1 LILPSIV
8 NIAQIC
14 ASHAVKH
21 IVLSP
26 GSRCAPLILAFVR
39 HPKIVTYTISDERS
53 AGFIALG
60 MARQLQQPVG
70 LVCTSGSAAYNYA
83 PAIAEAYFQQIP
95 LLVFTA
101 DRPPEWTDQ
110 LDGQTIRQ
118 HNIYGQHVKRSFE
131 FPAEQNHP
139 DVLWHAAR
147 IISEAIN
154 LSTTYPYGPVHIN
167 VPIREPFY
175 PEKDETIIFDSNIK
189 VIRKKEGKRVLSGET
204 LVELKQAWNGF
215 QKKLIVCGQYPLYAE
230 ICNLLAQLSENQKI
244 PVVADVISNQHP
256 VKSAIR
262 YADVMLSGKNFAN
275 PEREAPHRSDPY
287 LQQHKSG
294 LTGAQKDE
302 VLLQKLQ
309 PDLLITF
316 GLSVISKNLKL
327 FLRKYR
333 PKTHWH
339 IQPAGEVAD
348 PFQSL
353 TEIIRVAPEVFFKES
368 LHFAKEA
375 PQQESYFQTWQQEM
389 QKAENFIKDFFE
401 KPEILAQPGEFLAM
415 EQVMRQI
422 PGHASLHLA
431 NSMAVRYANLIG
443 LQDHQKNIE
452 VVANR
457 GTSGIDGSNSTA
469 VGSTLVS
476 DKLTVLLTG
485 DMAFF
490 YDRNA
495 FWHNYPLPNL
505 RIVVL
510 NNHAGGIFRIIDGPS
525 RQPELEEY
533 FETRQMLNAENTAR
547 DFDMEYHH
555 CDMKKPNGLDEL
567 KSVFGVF
574 FRKSER
580 TKILEITSDSKT
592 NQQIFNQYK
601 NLIKQGY
608 GA

>member
-1 LILPSIV
+1 MILPSIV

-21 IVLSP
+21 MVLSP
-26 GSRCAPLILAFVR
+26 GSRCAPLTLAFVR
-39 HPKIVTYTISDERS
+39 HPEIVTYTISDERS
-53 AGFIALG
+53 AAFIALG

-83 PAIAEAYFQQIP
+83 PAIAEAYFQQIQ

-131 FPAEQNHP
+131 FPTAQNHP
-139 DVLWHAAR
+139 DVLWHAGR
-147 IISEAIN
+147 IVSEAIN

-167 VPIREPFY
+167 VSIREPFY
-175 PEKDETIIFDSNIK
+175 PEKDETIVFDRNTK
-189 VIRKKEGKRVLSGET
+189 VIRKKEGKRVLSGEI
-204 LVELKQAWNGF
+204 LAELKQAWSGF
-215 QKKLIVCGQYPLYAE
+215 QKKLIVCGQSYFHPEASRLLE
-230 ICNLLAQLSENQKI
+230 LLAENQKI
-244 PVVADVISNQHP
+244 PIIADIISNQHP
-256 VKSAIR
+256 VKSTIR
-262 YADVMLSGKNFAN
+262 HADTML
-275 PEREAPHRSDPY
+275 
-287 LQQHKSG
+287 
-294 LTGAQKDE
+294 AQKDE
-302 VLLQKLQ
+302 RLLQKLQ

-327 FLRKYR
+327 LLRRYG
-333 PKTHWH
+333 PKAHWH

-348 PFQSL
+348 PFQAL
-353 TEIIRVAPEVFFKES
+353 TEIINVDPEVFFTES
-368 LHFAKEA
+368 LQFSSYIS
-375 PQQESYFQTWQQEM
+375 QQENYFQIWQQEA
-389 QKAENFIKDFFE
+389 QKTGNFIQDFFR

-415 EQVMRQI
+415 QRVMECI
-422 PGHASLHLA
+422 PDFTNLHLA

-443 LQDHQKNIE
+443 LQAHQKNIE
-452 VVANR
+452 VFANR

-469 VGSTLVS
+469 VGSALVS
-476 DKLTVLLTG
+476 GKPTVLLTG

-495 FWHNYPLPNL
+495 FWHNYPLLNL

-510 NNHAGGIFRIIDGPS
+510 NNHAGGIFRIIDGPN

-533 FETRQMLNAENTAR
+533 FETRQMLNAKNTAL
-547 DFDMEYHH
+547 DFHMQYHH
-555 CDMKKPNGLDEL
+555 CDITKPNGFDEL
-567 KSVFGVF
+567 KSVLEVF
-574 FRKSER
+574 FRESGR
-580 TKILEITSDSKT
+580 AKILEITSDSKT

-601 NLIKQGY
+601 NLIKKSY